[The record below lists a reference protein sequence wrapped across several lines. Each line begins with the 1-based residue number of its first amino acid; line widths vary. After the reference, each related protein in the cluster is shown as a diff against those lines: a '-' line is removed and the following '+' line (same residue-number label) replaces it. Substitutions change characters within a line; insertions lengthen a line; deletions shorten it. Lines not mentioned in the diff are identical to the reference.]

1 MNPSGEFDRKPPD
14 GSYRMLDVVNNLF
27 ASTLNGYLAGLAGA
41 NFKGGGT
48 YSDECDRAV
57 DAVDRIDVSN

>member
-1 MNPSGEFDRKPPD
+1 
-14 GSYRMLDVVNNLF
+14 MLDVVNNLF